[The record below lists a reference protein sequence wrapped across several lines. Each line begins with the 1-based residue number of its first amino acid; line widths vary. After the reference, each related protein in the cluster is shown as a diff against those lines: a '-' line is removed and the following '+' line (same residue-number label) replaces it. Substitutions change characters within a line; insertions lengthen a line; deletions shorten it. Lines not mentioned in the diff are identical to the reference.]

1 MIGEKTFGTG
11 TILTPFPLEDGS
23 IAVIGTNFWLT
34 PNGELAWHKGIE
46 PDLEISLAPESEI
59 QSPSDDPRLSKAEL
73 EKTTDDQLKKA
84 HQEVLA
90 AVRAQS

>member
-1 MIGEKTFGTG
+1 MIGTKTFGTG

-34 PNGELAWHKGIE
+34 PKGELAWHKGIE
-46 PDLEISLAPESEI
+46 PDLEIAMNPNGEV
-59 QSPSDDPRLSKAEL
+59 QSPADDARLSKAEL
-73 EKTTDDQLKKA
+73 EGSTDNQLKMA

-90 AVRAQS
+90 AIRAQS

>member
-1 MIGEKTFGTG
+1 
-11 TILTPFPLEDGS
+11 
-23 IAVIGTNFWLT
+23 LT

-46 PDLEISLAPESEI
+46 PDLEVALAVDGEV
-59 QSPSDDPRLSKAEL
+59 QSPTDDPRLSKAEL